1 MDQGVNLK
9 NNFAGFHNDFKC
21 ASMAG
26 KTGYKVISMCIV
38 PVKVK
43 HGHGKDKITT
53 YAMLGNS
60 GQGSFFHNSLVKEL
74 GVHSRKTTLNLKAL
88 HGENTESAMVVEGI
102 QVTGMSGDG
111 SFLTLSKLY
120 AKRKIPVDQEAIA
133 TRAKIKEWKHLRLIS
148 NEIVQKGDGLTERF
162 LTA

>member
-9 NNFAGFHNDFKC
+9 NNFAGFQNDFKC

-60 GQGSFFHNSLVKEL
+60 GQGSFFQNSLVKEL

-88 HGENTESAMVVEGI
+88 HGQNTESPIVVEGI

-120 AKRKIPVDQEAIA
+120 AKRKIPVDKEEIA

-148 NEIVQKGDGLTERF
+148 NEIVQKYDGLTERF